1 MFLEVT
7 MKQLFLSL
15 LLCTS
20 FVGIQAGYTPAA
32 GPLTFGD
39 SGPAHHLT
47 RGAIMKAVIDNKPAN
62 PNSNPK
68 LAAANLDLADFD
80 GRGQAF
86 RTYQE
91 IMHNISQ
98 STNAEAALQA
108 AKAIETVI
116 MHLYDYDTYALGSYK
131 PCRSIFMTDIRYHS
145 IFSDDE
151 KLKQLIDELE
161 KLANIV
167 SVHSKSMSLRLKAT
181 VHSYRHWRRN
191 MALTCA
197 AYLAGDA
204 IKHGAKNSIV
214 NQFYQGG
221 FRNSPEIA
229 LNHFMNVGYGV
240 LGIGKG
246 LGKGVQLTW
255 TYGAK
260 PAGKFLFG
268 GAAAFKSQPGQAA
281 STQNSAMSAIK
292 IAEQPKVEII
302 STTQSKNSL
311 EKAMQID
318 HENFQ
323 VQVSPIEVS
332 SPVVKNAE
340 PSIVS
345 PEPVVAKNTE
355 REKAKEQLQAVV
367 DVAKKVSEVR

>member
-1 MFLEVT
+1 

-32 GPLTFGD
+32 GPLTLGD

-62 PNSNPK
+62 PNSNLK

-131 PCRSIFMTDIRYHS
+131 PCRSIFMTGIRYHS

-161 KLANIV
+161 NLANTV
-167 SVHSKSMSLRLKAT
+167 SVHSKSMSLRLKTT
-181 VHSYRHWRRN
+181 VYSYRHWRRN

-197 AYLAGDA
+197 ACLAWLEVFGPKNTNYYYTEKTTSLWGGKSFGEIQNGEL
-204 IKHGAKNSIV
+204 IKSFFGRILSKKDFHRYTIDQTRMDVSKKIFLKEFKDEARRVVFERLSKVQKEMKIV
-214 NQFYQGG
+214 EDQSSDDSKVWACGSVEKFEICKALVHSVPEDLQRLLASCDQLEPVENVCLN
-221 FRNSPEIA
+221 NSP
-229 LNHFMNVGYGV
+229 
-240 LGIGKG
+240 
-246 LGKGVQLTW
+246 
-255 TYGAK
+255 TYCSLREFVSNINQRLDDCFLI
-260 PAGKFLFG
+260 KF
-268 GAAAFKSQPGQAA
+268 
-281 STQNSAMSAIK
+281 
-292 IAEQPKVEII
+292 
-302 STTQSKNSL
+302 
-311 EKAMQID
+311 
-318 HENFQ
+318 
-323 VQVSPIEVS
+323 
-332 SPVVKNAE
+332 
-340 PSIVS
+340 
-345 PEPVVAKNTE
+345 
-355 REKAKEQLQAVV
+355 
-367 DVAKKVSEVR
+367 